1 MLFIALID
9 RLIEYVVQLFI
20 TEQLM
25 NPLPVSLDLASN
37 STSKPSAKTSASNDV
52 DANKF
57 KNELN
62 KQENNAQDKDTS
74 RKSVPDSTAKQN
86 DTTKNEEAA
95 TVASQDTVSGE
106 ELPPQAEGEH
116 QYAVIKDD
124 ISLDAESMYMGELGI
139 PTDQVTL
146 IEAPSSIEV
155 IDPTDQVTL
164 IEAPSSIEVI
174 DSIGRGAASVDPQAS
189 SMVLEGEESMLR
201 LLGVPAEEGVTQ
213 LPYSSPGALG
223 GPLNVAPLNGV
234 GTVSEDAL
242 LEQPLE
248 KLMTL
253 EQMKLS
259 LEKGVETLAELEVD
273 VDTDSEGTI
282 REVFRFNDLQLK
294 ESQSSL
300 KTYTT
305 SVELPVSQGAWAE
318 KVNDKI
324 VWLANQKIQFAEIHL
339 NPQDLGPM
347 EVKINVQN
355 DQATVTFNSQHQG
368 VRELLELNVNRLRE
382 MMSENGVDLAHV
394 DVSDQS
400 SQQQSDDE
408 EGGDVTAQSGEGD
421 DELSSLAEDGSITD
435 AIALNNLVDYYA

>member
-1 MLFIALID
+1 
-9 RLIEYVVQLFI
+9 
-20 TEQLM
+20 M
-25 NPLPVSLDLASN
+25 NPLPVSLDLTSN
-37 STSKPSAKTSASNDV
+37 STSKSSAKTSASDV
-52 DANKF
+52 GADKF

-62 KQENNAQDKDTS
+62 KQENNSKDKELSSKNSSD
-74 RKSVPDSTAKQN
+74 KAIQQN
-86 DTTKNEEAA
+86 DTSNSAEAA
-95 TVASQDTVSGE
+95 TVTSEGSVSGE
-106 ELPPQAEGEH
+106 ELPAQVAANEEEVNVQG
-116 QYAVIKDD
+116 V
-124 ISLDAESMYMGELGI
+124 DAEDVNRLEDLSDPLSFAELGI
-139 PTDQVTL
+139 SIDKTIASGAQNSL
-146 IEAPSSIEV
+146 EAIDRVVGLTPSG
-155 IDPTDQVTL
+155 
-164 IEAPSSIEVI
+164 EALGETM
-174 DSIGRGAASVDPQAS
+174 A
-189 SMVLEGEESMLR
+189 LEDEAGILR
-201 LLGVPAEEGVTQ
+201 SLGVLAEEGTSQ
-213 LPYSSPGALG
+213 LAYSSPGTLAG
-223 GPLNVAPLNGV
+223 SLNTIAANSVNA
-234 GTVSEDAL
+234 VSEDAL
-242 LEQPLE
+242 LGQPLE

-282 REVFRFNDLQLK
+282 REVFRFNDVQLK

-305 SVELPVSQGAWAE
+305 SVELPVSPGAWAD

-400 SQQQSDDE
+400 SQHQPDDE
-408 EGGDVTAQSGEGD
+408 HDGDVAGQSGEGD
-421 DELSSLAEDGSITD
+421 DELSGLDDARNITDSIT
-435 AIALNNLVDYYA
+435 LNNLVDYYA

>member
-106 ELPPQAEGEH
+106 ELPPQTEGEH

-139 PTDQVTL
+139 
-146 IEAPSSIEV
+146 
-155 IDPTDQVTL
+155 PTDQVTL

-234 GTVSEDAL
+234 GAVSEDAL